1 MKEEL
6 KELGKEFLLASYID
20 VDFDYEDLSDEY
32 RDKYSIL
39 LDEYNGD
46 IDDLISAL
54 EGEFIFQPSLKLI
67 EQATDLLT
75 YRYSEAGNLVYK
87 VMDDNE
93 ESENL
98 WNVTLDFNDEIDIKL
113 TADIFFY
120 DGGQVDDL
128 YDNITIYK
136 K

>member
-32 RDKYSIL
+32 RDKYSML
-39 LDEYNGD
+39 LDECSGD
-46 IDDLISAL
+46 VDGLLSEL
-54 EGEFIFQPSLKLI
+54 NGEFIYSPSLKLI
-67 EQATDLLT
+67 EQATDFLT

-93 ESENL
+93 ENENL
-98 WNVTLDFNDEIDIKL
+98 WKVTLDFNEEYEIKL
-113 TADIFFY
+113 TADIFF
-120 DGGQVDDL
+120 DGDGQVDDL
-128 YDNITIYK
+128 YDNVVIYK